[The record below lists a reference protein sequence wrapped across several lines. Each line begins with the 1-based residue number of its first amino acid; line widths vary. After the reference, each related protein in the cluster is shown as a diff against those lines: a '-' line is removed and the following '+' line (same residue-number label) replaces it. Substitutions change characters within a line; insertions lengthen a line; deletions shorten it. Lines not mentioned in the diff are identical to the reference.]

1 MNDLRLHDTLLAHGR
16 PVRRAAIAAR
26 ALPVVGGVVL
36 TFALVAWSARWERGN
51 LPLFVL
57 AAWVAL
63 IMGGGLAVWHATR
76 QRATWAARG
85 VAGRLEATGA
95 ARRGALTALLDPA
108 VAGTSPALHEAA
120 RDAALAHVTRE
131 GDAALA
137 PDVARWRQ
145 RARLA
150 TAGTAVAVA
159 ALLAA
164 RPLDGTAAMLWQPWQ
179 AWSALTAPVRLGTS
193 TPIVDRG
200 ATARLE
206 IRAWGQRR
214 ATLRTRAP
222 GESWQEQE
230 VTLDATG
237 NAMVTTAPLQ
247 ADMLAEV
254 MAGGRI
260 STELR
265 IAVRLPA
272 FLGSVTLTAEYPTY
286 LGLDAEVLPVDGD
299 TLLLPE
305 GTRLAVMGRATAAL
319 ASARLASGE
328 ADVALRVDSTAFAG
342 TLDPVR
348 NGTWQLDLALADG
361 APIEG
366 APVGFAVRILPDSAP
381 TVEVPVP
388 GRDTIAPPSLRL
400 PLVVAVRDDHGVRS
414 AYLEIRQRGRETP
427 VRRALD
433 LPATTTEQALVSLA
447 LELDSFNLAPGDSLW
462 VTAVAVDNA
471 PAPRIGRSRTFVIR
485 MPTAAELREDR
496 REQTSATASG
506 LDSLAARARE
516 AQRQTEDLARERAR
530 PDARRDGGDGSE
542 PLAADAARRAEQ
554 AIEAQEAL
562 TAQAEQL
569 QAQLEELRAAA
580 EQGGGADSSL
590 AADLAEI
597 RDLLERAMTPEL
609 REKLEAVREAS
620 QRLDANRTRDALRD
634 LAQEQAKMRETLERA
649 KELFARAALETE
661 LETLA
666 DAARD
671 LAEAQQEATA
681 ELATTPED
689 GAAREEQLARE
700 AEALA
705 KALEES
711 AAKAPSEMTEEGL
724 QAAAD
729 KARTAGKEMQEAATA
744 AKQGQ
749 QQRAQ
754 QKAES
759 AGEQMQ
765 SLEQQ
770 IRTEREEMQSAM
782 RAEVTEALD
791 RLLLETSRLLD
802 RQLVVAEA
810 YRRGAYAGSVR
821 TEQALLEE
829 GVARLFQQVLT
840 TASKNALV
848 SPRIATA
855 VATARQGMRGALEAT
870 ATAMPNL
877 GSAAEQAGGAVD
889 ALTVAAHA
897 LLRSKDDVDGAASG
911 SGMQEAMQ
919 QMQEMAGQQGQ
930 LAQQGQGMMDEGGEG
945 SMQQMLQ
952 LAMQQ
957 RAIAQQLE
965 RMQAGGQMPGAG
977 ELARE
982 AKEISRNLES
992 GRVSPETAERQ
1003 ERLFR
1008 RMLDAGRSLE
1018 GDAPDERKERQS
1030 EAARA
1035 ADGRLPPELEARL
1048 RRGEGDVPLPSW
1060 ELLQQLR
1067 PEDRRRVLEYFRRL
1081 AVGGG

>member
-1 MNDLRLHDTLLAHGR
+1 MSDGPLHDTLAAEGR
-16 PVRRAAIAAR
+16 PIRRAAIAAG
-26 ALPVVGGVVL
+26 ALPILAMVL
-36 TFALVAWSARWERGN
+36 LAFATVAWFARWERGS
-51 LPLFVL
+51 LPTLVL
-57 AAWVAL
+57 GAWAAL
-63 IMGGGLAVWHATR
+63 LLGGGLAARRAR
-76 QRATWAARG
+76 QAGRAWAADG
-85 VAGRLEATGA
+85 VARRLETTGA
-95 ARRGALTALLDPA
+95 ARRGALTALLESA
-108 VAGTSPALHEAA
+108 VAGTSPVLHEAA
-120 RDAALAHVTRE
+120 RTEAIAQVVRSGPAALAQ
-131 GDAALA
+131 DA
-137 PDVARWRQ
+137 ARWRR
-145 RARLA
+145 RARVA
-150 TAGTAVAVA
+150 AAGTAVAVV

-164 RPLDGTAAMLWQPWQ
+164 RPLDGTVAMLWQPWQ
-179 AWSALTAPVRLGTS
+179 AWSALTAPVRLLTT
-193 TPIVDRG
+193 TPAVDRG
-200 ATARLE
+200 TSAQLD

-214 ATLRTRAP
+214 AILRTRAP
-222 GESWQEQE
+222 GEAWVEQE
-230 VTLDATG
+230 IALDATG
-237 NAMVTTAPLQ
+237 TARVTTAPLQ
-247 ADMLAEV
+247 ADLVAEV
-254 MAGGRI
+254 TAGGRT
-260 STELR
+260 SAALR

-272 FLGSVTLTAEYPTY
+272 FLGSLTLTATYPAY
-286 LGLDAEVLPVDGD
+286 LGLEPEVLAIDGD
-299 TLLLPE
+299 TLLLPD
-305 GTRLAVMGRATAAL
+305 GTRLDLAGRATAAL
-319 ASARLASGE
+319 ASARLASDG
-328 ADVALRVDSTAFAG
+328 VTMPLQVDSAAFAG
-342 TLDPVR
+342 GFRPDRDGDWRLELAVVGGAPLEGPPVR
-348 NGTWQLDLALADG
+348 
-361 APIEG
+361 
-366 APVGFAVRILPDSAP
+366 FAVRVVPDSAP

-388 GRDTIAPPSLRL
+388 GRDTVAPPSLRV
-400 PLVVAVRDDHGVRS
+400 PLVVAMRDDHAVQS
-414 AYLEIRQRGRETP
+414 AYLELRQRGDEAA
-427 VRRALD
+427 VRQALD
-433 LPATTTEQALVSLA
+433 LPGGPGDQALVSLA
-447 LELDSFNLAPGDSLW
+447 LDLSPFRLAPGDSVW

-471 PAPRIGRSRTFVIR
+471 PAPRTGRSRTFVIR
-485 MPTAAELREDR
+485 VPTAAEVREER
-496 REQTSATASG
+496 REQTGATATG
-506 LDSLAARARE
+506 LDSLAAAARQ

-530 PDARRDGGDGSE
+530 TDPRRAGGEGSE
-542 PLAADAARRAEQ
+542 PLAAESARRAEQ
-554 AIEAQEAL
+554 AVEAQEAL
-562 TAQAEQL
+562 TAQAEAL
-569 QAQLEELRAAA
+569 REQLEELRAAA
-580 EQGGGADSSL
+580 EQGGGADSAL

-609 REKLEAVREAS
+609 REKLEAVREAA
-620 QRLDANRTRDALRD
+620 QRLDADRTREALRD

-661 LETLA
+661 LATLA
-666 DAARD
+666 EAARD
-671 LAEAQQEATA
+671 LAEAQQAAAE
-681 ELATTPED
+681 ELAATPEA

-711 AAKAPSEMTEEGL
+711 AAKAPSEPTEAGL

-754 QKAES
+754 QKAKD
-759 AGEQMQ
+759 AGDQLQ

-810 YRRGAYAGSVR
+810 YRRGAFAGTVR

-877 GSAAEQAGGAVD
+877 GTAAEQAGGAVD

-897 LLRSKDDVDGAASG
+897 LLRSKDNVDGSASG

-982 AKEISRNLES
+982 AKEISRSLES
-992 GRVSPETAERQ
+992 GRLSPETAERQ

-1030 EAARA
+1030 EAAREA
-1035 ADGRLPPELEARL
+1035 ERRLPPALEARL

-1067 PEDRRRVLEYFRRL
+1067 PEDRRRVLDYFRRL

>member
-1 MNDLRLHDTLLAHGR
+1 MTDDRLHQTLAAQGS
-16 PVRRAAIAAR
+16 PVRRAAVAAG
-26 ALPVVGGVVL
+26 ALPVLGLVL
-36 TFALVAWSARWERGN
+36 LAFATVAWSARWERGN
-51 LPLFVL
+51 LPALVL
-57 AAWVAL
+57 VAWAALVV
-63 IMGGGLAVWHATR
+63 GGGFAVR
-76 QRATWAARG
+76 RARRAGQAWAAHG
-85 VAGRLEATGA
+85 VARRLEAMGA
-95 ARRGALTALLDPA
+95 ARRGALTALLESSVP
-108 VAGTSPALHEAA
+108 GTSPALHEAA
-120 RDAALAHVTRE
+120 RDVATRQVTQQ

-137 PDVARWRQ
+137 PDVIRWRR

-150 TAGTAVAVA
+150 AAGTAVALV

-179 AWSALTAPVRLGTS
+179 AWSALTAPVRLS
-193 TPIVDRG
+193 TATPSVDRG
-200 ATARLE
+200 TSAQLE
-206 IRAWGQRR
+206 VRAWGQRR
-214 ATLRTRAP
+214 AILRTRAP
-222 GESWQEQE
+222 GEAWQEQE
-230 VTLDATG
+230 LALDPTG
-237 NAMVTTAPLQ
+237 MAVVTTDPLQ
-247 ADMLAEV
+247 ADLVAEV
-254 MAGGRI
+254 TAGGRV
-260 STELR
+260 SAELR
-265 IAVRLPA
+265 ISVRLPA
-272 FLGSVTLTAEYPTY
+272 FLGSITLTADYPAY
-286 LGLDAEVLPVDGD
+286 LGLEPEMLPVDGD

-305 GTRLAVMGRATAAL
+305 GTRLEMTGRATAAL
-319 ASARLASGE
+319 ASARLASGD
-328 ADVALRVDSTAFAG
+328 AAIALQVDSAAFAG
-342 TLDPVR
+342 GFRPDR
-348 NGTWQLDLALADG
+348 DGTWRLELAVVGG
-361 APIEG
+361 APLEG
-366 APVGFAVRILPDSAP
+366 APVGFAVRMVPDSAP

-388 GRDTIAPPSLRL
+388 GRDTVAPPSLRV
-400 PLVVAVRDDHGVRS
+400 PLVVALRDDHGVRS
-414 AYLEIRQRGRETP
+414 AYLEVRQRGRAAP
-427 VRRALD
+427 VRQSLD
-433 LPATTTEQALVSLA
+433 LPAGTVDQTLVSLA
-447 LELDSFNLAPGDSLW
+447 LDLGGYNLAPGDSVW

-471 PAPRIGRSRTFVIR
+471 PAPRTGRSRTFVVR
-485 MPTAAELREDR
+485 VPTAAEVRDER
-496 REQTSATASG
+496 REQTRATASG
-506 LDSLAARARE
+506 LDSLAAAARQ

-530 PDARRDGGDGSE
+530 TDPRREGGDGSE
-542 PLAADAARRAEQ
+542 PLAAESARRAEQ
-554 AIEAQEAL
+554 AVAAQEAL
-562 TAQAEQL
+562 TAEAEQL

-580 EQGGGADSSL
+580 EQGGGADSAL

-609 REKLEAVREAS
+609 REQLEAVREAS

-666 DAARD
+666 EAARD
-671 LAEAQQEATA
+671 LAEAQQAATEELTDSPEA
-681 ELATTPED
+681 

-711 AAKAPSEMTEEGL
+711 AAKAPSEATEEGL

-754 QKAES
+754 QKAQS

-791 RLLLETSRLLD
+791 RLLIETSRLLD

-810 YRRGAYAGSVR
+810 YRRGAFAGTVR

-840 TASKNALV
+840 TANKNALV

-877 GSAAEQAGGAVD
+877 GTAAEQAGGAVD

-897 LLRSKDDVDGAASG
+897 LLQSKDNVDGSASG

-982 AKEISRNLES
+982 AKEISRSLES
-992 GRVSPETAERQ
+992 GRLSPETAQRQ

-1018 GDAPDERKERQS
+1018 GDAPDEQKERQS
-1030 EAARA
+1030 EVAREA
-1035 ADGRLPPELEARL
+1035 ERRLPPALEARL

-1060 ELLQQLR
+1060 EVLQQLR

>member
-1 MNDLRLHDTLLAHGR
+1 LSN
-16 PVRRAAIAAR
+16 
-26 ALPVVGGVVL
+26 
-36 TFALVAWSARWERGN
+36 
-51 LPLFVL
+51 
-57 AAWVAL
+57 
-63 IMGGGLAVWHATR
+63 
-76 QRATWAARG
+76 
-85 VAGRLEATGA
+85 GA
-95 ARRGALTALLDPA
+95 AL
-108 VAGTSPALHEAA
+108 
-120 RDAALAHVTRE
+120 E
-131 GDAALA
+131 G
-137 PDVARWRQ
+137 P
-145 RARLA
+145 
-150 TAGTAVAVA
+150 
-159 ALLAA
+159 
-164 RPLDGTAAMLWQPWQ
+164 
-179 AWSALTAPVRLGTS
+179 
-193 TPIVDRG
+193 
-200 ATARLE
+200 
-206 IRAWGQRR
+206 
-214 ATLRTRAP
+214 
-222 GESWQEQE
+222 
-230 VTLDATG
+230 
-237 NAMVTTAPLQ
+237 
-247 ADMLAEV
+247 
-254 MAGGRI
+254 
-260 STELR
+260 
-265 IAVRLPA
+265 
-272 FLGSVTLTAEYPTY
+272 
-286 LGLDAEVLPVDGD
+286 
-299 TLLLPE
+299 
-305 GTRLAVMGRATAAL
+305 
-319 ASARLASGE
+319 
-328 ADVALRVDSTAFAG
+328 
-342 TLDPVR
+342 
-348 NGTWQLDLALADG
+348 
-361 APIEG
+361 
-366 APVGFAVRILPDSAP
+366 PVGFAVRILPDSAP

-388 GRDTIAPPSLRL
+388 GRDTVASQALRV
-400 PLVVAVRDDHGVRS
+400 PLVVALRDDHGLRS
-414 AYLEIRQRGRETP
+414 AYLELRQRD
-427 VRRALD
+427 RAAPTRLPLD
-433 LPATTTEQALVSLA
+433 LPTGTAEQALVSLA
-447 LELDSFNLAPGDSLW
+447 LELDTFNLAPGDSLW

-471 PAPRIGRSRTFVIR
+471 PVPRIGRSRTFVIR
-485 MPTAAELREDR
+485 VPTAAEVREDR
-496 REQTSATASG
+496 REQTSATAMG
-506 LDSLAARARE
+506 LDSLAAQARD

-530 PDARRDGGDGSE
+530 TDPRRAGDAGSE
-542 PLAADAARRAEQ
+542 PLAAEAARRAEQ
-554 AIEAQEAL
+554 AVAAQEAL

-569 QAQLEELRAAA
+569 QAQLEELQAAA
-580 EQGGGADSSL
+580 EQGGGADSAL

-609 REKLEAVREAS
+609 REKLEAVRDAS
-620 QRLDANRTRDALRD
+620 RRLDAERTREALRD

-666 DAARD
+666 DAARE
-671 LAEAQQEATA
+671 LAEAQQQAAAEMATS
-681 ELATTPED
+681 PETA
-689 GAAREEQLARE
+689 AAREEQLARE
-700 AEALA
+700 ADALA

-711 AAKAPSEMTEEGL
+711 AAKAPSEATEEGL

-729 KARTAGKEMQEAATA
+729 KARTAGKEMQEAASA

-770 IRTEREEMQSAM
+770 IRTEREEMQTAM
-782 RAEVTEALD
+782 RAEVSEALD

-810 YRRGAYAGSVR
+810 YRRGAYAGPVR

-829 GVARLFQQVLT
+829 GVARLFTQVLS
-840 TASKNALV
+840 TANKNALV

-855 VATARQGMRGALEAT
+855 VATARQGMRGALDAT

-877 GSAAEQAGGAVD
+877 GTAAEQAGGAVD

-930 LAQQGQGMMDEGGEG
+930 LAQQGQGMMDQNGEGG
-945 SMQQMLQ
+945 MQQMLQ

-982 AKEISRNLES
+982 AKEISRSLES
-992 GRVSPETAERQ
+992 GRLSPETAERQ

-1030 EAARA
+1030 EAARDMA
-1035 ADGRLPPELEARL
+1035 RRLPPDLEARL

-1060 ELLQQLR
+1060 DVLQQLR
-1067 PEDRRRVLEYFRRL
+1067 PDDRRRVLDYFRRL

>member
-1 MNDLRLHDTLLAHGR
+1 MIPRALHDALLEHGG
-16 PVRRAAIAAR
+16 PVRRAATIAR
-26 ALPVVGGVVL
+26 ALPVAGLVL
-36 TFALVAWSARWERGN
+36 LVFASVAWSARWERGN
-51 LPLFVL
+51 LPIFVL
-57 AAWVAL
+57 LAWVVL
-63 IMGGGLAVWHATR
+63 LVGGGLAWRHARRTR
-76 QRATWAARG
+76 REWAARG
-85 VAGRLEATGA
+85 VASRLEATGA
-95 ARRGALTALLDPA
+95 ARRGALTALLESA
-108 VAGTSPALHEAA
+108 VAGTSSALH
-120 RDAALAHVTRE
+120 DAAHDVAAGQVARE
-131 GDAALA
+131 GEAALA
-137 PDVARWRQ
+137 PDVAHWRR

-150 TAGTAVAVA
+150 VTGTTIALVALV
-159 ALLAA
+159 AA

-179 AWSALTAPVRLGTS
+179 AWSALTAPVRVLTA

-200 ATARLE
+200 ATAQLE
-206 IRAWGQRR
+206 VRAWGQRR

-222 GESWQEQE
+222 GEAWEEQE
-230 VTLDATG
+230 IALDAAGT
-237 NAMVTTAPLQ
+237 AIVTTAPLQ
-247 ADMLAEV
+247 ADLLTEV
-254 MAGGRI
+254 VAGGKV
-260 STELR
+260 SPELR

-272 FLGSVTLTAEYPTY
+272 FLGSITLTATYPSY
-286 LGLDAEVLPVDGD
+286 LGLEPEVLPVDGD
-299 TLLLPE
+299 TLVLPE
-305 GTRLAVMGRATAAL
+305 GTRLELAGRATATL
-319 ASARLASGE
+319 ASANLAGPE
-328 ADVALRVDSTAFAG
+328 TTVPLRVDSAAFSGAFS
-342 TLDPVR
+342 PAR
-348 NGTWQLDLALADG
+348 NGAWRLALALTDG
-361 APIEG
+361 GSLDG

-388 GRDTIAPPSLRL
+388 GRDTIAPPSMRV
-400 PLVVAVRDDHGVRS
+400 PLVVALRDDHGVR
-414 AYLEIRQRGRETP
+414 AAWLEVRQRGRDTP
-427 VRRALD
+427 VRRPLD
-433 LPATTTEQALVSLA
+433 LPAGAVDQALISLG
-447 LELDSFNLAPGDSLW
+447 LDLADFELAPGDSLW
-462 VTAVAVDNA
+462 ITAVAMDNA
-471 PAPRIGRSRTFVIR
+471 PAARTGRSRTFVIR
-485 MPTAAELREDR
+485 VPTAAEVREER
-496 REQTSATASG
+496 RDQTSATASG
-506 LDSLAARARE
+506 LDSLAAQARQ

-530 PDARRDGGDGSE
+530 SDGRREGGEGNE
-542 PLAADAARRAEQ
+542 PMTAEAARRAEQ
-554 AIEAQEAL
+554 AVAAQEAL

-569 QAQLEELRAAA
+569 RDQLEELRAAA

-609 REKLEAVREAS
+609 REKLEAVREAA
-620 QRLDANRTRDALRD
+620 QRLDANRTREALRD

-671 LAEAQQEATA
+671 LSKAQQEATA
-681 ELATTPED
+681 ELATSPEA

-705 KALEES
+705 KALEAS
-711 AAKAPSEMTEEGL
+711 AAKAPSDATEEGL

-729 KARTAGKEMQEAATA
+729 QARTAGQEMQEAATA

-749 QQRAQ
+749 EQRAQ
-754 QKAES
+754 QKAKS

-765 SLEQQ
+765 SLEEK
-770 IRTEREEMQSAM
+770 IRTERQEMQSAM
-782 RAEVTEALD
+782 RAEVSAALE

-810 YRRGAYAGSVR
+810 YRRGAYAGPVR

-848 SPRIATA
+848 SPRIAAA

-870 ATAMPNL
+870 STAMPNL
-877 GSAAEQAGGAVD
+877 GTAAEQAGGAVD
-889 ALTVAAHA
+889 ALTTAAHA
-897 LLRSKDDVDGAASG
+897 LLQSKDNVDGSASG

-930 LAQQGQGMMDEGGEG
+930 LSEQGQGMMDEGGEG

-952 LAMQQ
+952 MAMQQ

-965 RMQAGGQMPGAG
+965 RLQAGGQMPGAG

-982 AKEISRNLES
+982 AKEISRSLES
-992 GRVSPETAERQ
+992 GRITPETAQRQ

-1018 GDAPDERKERQS
+1018 GDAPDDRKERES
-1030 EAARA
+1030 EAAREA
-1035 ADGRLPPELEARL
+1035 ARRLPPELEARL
-1048 RRGEGDVPLPSW
+1048 RRGEGDVPVPSW

-1081 AVGGG
+1081 SVGGG

>member
-1 MNDLRLHDTLLAHGR
+1 MSDRALDEALRAQGR
-16 PVRRAAIAAR
+16 PLRRAAIMAR
-26 ALPVVGGVVL
+26 ALPLVGLGL
-36 TFALVAWSARWERGN
+36 LAFAAVAWAARWEWGN

-57 AAWVAL
+57 VAWGVL
-63 IMGGGLAVWHATR
+63 LVGGGLALR
-76 QRATWAARG
+76 AARRARAAWDASG
-85 VAGRLEATGA
+85 VARRLEATGA
-95 ARRGALTALLDPA
+95 ARHGALTALLESTVP
-108 VAGTSPALHEAA
+108 GTSPALHAAA
-120 RDAALAHVTRE
+120 RTAAAMHV
-131 GDAALA
+131 GHAGHAALA
-137 PDVARWRQ
+137 PDVSQWRQ

-150 TAGTAVAVA
+150 TIG
-159 ALLAA
+159 ALVTVGALVAA
-164 RPLDGTAAMLWQPWQ
+164 RPLDGTAALLWQPWQ
-179 AWSALTAPVRLGTS
+179 AWAALTAPVHLGTP
-193 TPIVDRG
+193 TPMVDRG
-200 ATARLE
+200 AVAQLE

-222 GESWQEQE
+222 GEAWVAQE
-230 VTLDATG
+230 VLLDPSGTAS
-237 NAMVTTAPLQ
+237 VTTDPLE
-247 ADMLAEV
+247 ADLVAEV
-254 MAGGRI
+254 IAGGRT
-260 STELR
+260 SPALR

-272 FLGSVTLTAEYPTY
+272 FLGSLTLSAEYPAY
-286 LGLDAEVLPVDGD
+286 LELAPEVLPVDGD

-305 GTRLAVMGRATAAL
+305 GTRLAIAGRATTPL
-319 ASARLASGE
+319 TSARLRGE
-328 ADVALRVDSTAFAG
+328 SATVELGVDSTAFAG
-342 TLDPVR
+342 HVTPVR
-348 NGTWQLDLALADG
+348 DGAWSLDLALADG
-361 APIEG
+361 ARLQG
-366 APVGFAVRILPDSAP
+366 APVGFAVRILADSAP

-388 GRDTIAPPSLRL
+388 GRDTIAPPSLRV
-400 PLVVAVRDDHGVRS
+400 PIVVAVRDDHGVRS
-414 AYLEIRQRGRETP
+414 VYLELRQRGREVP
-427 VRRALD
+427 VRQAVELGSG
-433 LPATTTEQALVSLA
+433 TTEQALVALT
-447 LELDSFNLAPGDSLW
+447 LELGAFGLAPGDSLW
-462 VTAVAVDNA
+462 VTAVALDNA
-471 PAPRIGRSRTFVIR
+471 PSAGVGRSRTYVIR
-485 MPTAAELREDR
+485 VPTAAERRAER
-496 REQTSATASG
+496 REVTSATASG
-506 LDSLAARARE
+506 LDSLAVQARQ

-530 PDARRDGGDGSE
+530 TDPRREGGNGSE
-542 PLAADAARRAEQ
+542 PLAAEAARRAEQ
-554 AIEAQEAL
+554 AVEAQEAL

-580 EQGGGADSSL
+580 EQAGGADSAL

-609 REKLEAVREAS
+609 REKLEAVREAA
-620 QRLDANRTRDALRD
+620 QRLDADRTREALRD
-634 LAQEQAKMRETLERA
+634 LAQEQAKMRDTLERA

-671 LAEAQQEATA
+671 LAEAQQAATE
-681 ELATTPED
+681 ELARSPES

-700 AEALA
+700 ADALAEAL
-705 KALEES
+705 EQS
-711 AAKAPSEMTEEGL
+711 ASKAPSAPTEEGL

-729 KARTAGKEMQEAATA
+729 KARA
-744 AKQGQ
+744 
-749 QQRAQ
+749 
-754 QKAES
+754 

-765 SLEQQ
+765 QAAAAAQQGQRQPAQQQAQAAGEALQSLEKK

-782 RAEVTEALD
+782 RAEVSEALD

-810 YRRGAYAGSVR
+810 YRRGAYAGSTR
-821 TEQALLEE
+821 TEQSLLEE

-870 ATAMPNL
+870 STAMPNL
-877 GSAAEQAGGAVD
+877 GMAAEQAGGAVD

-897 LLRSKDDVDGAASG
+897 LLRSKDDVDGSSSG

-919 QMQEMAGQQGQ
+919 QMQQMAGQQGQ
-930 LAQQGQGMMDEGGEG
+930 LAQQGQGMMDQGGEG

-965 RMQAGGQMPGAG
+965 RLQAGGQMPGAG

-982 AKEISRNLES
+982 AKEISRSLES
-992 GRVSPETAERQ
+992 GRLSPETAQRQ

-1018 GDAPDERKERQS
+1018 GDAPDDRKERQS
-1030 EAARA
+1030 EAAREA
-1035 ADGRLPPELEARL
+1035 EARLPPSLEARL

-1067 PEDRRRVLEYFRRL
+1067 PDERRRVLEYFRRL